1 MEDEIMRLTNQS
13 LAAIGIR
20 ENVTTPQYRRD
31 QLAPGI
37 VHLGLGAFHRAHA
50 AVYTDRAIANGDPRW
65 GIIGVSLRQADTRD
79 ALAPQD
85 NLYTV
90 AIRGAGVA
98 GAESEQ
104 LHVVGALIGSLVAPE
119 NPQAVLAAMCDAC
132 CHIVSLTVTEK
143 GYCHD
148 PATRALRL
156 DHPDIAHDLAHPAA
170 PRSAIG
176 FIVRALAKRHQ
187 SGLRPFTV
195 LSCDN
200 LPSNGRTTRGLVLA
214 FAAAVDAELA
224 RWIDAYG
231 AFPNAMVDRIV
242 PKTTEEDRD
251 RIAGSLGAGDAWPV
265 MTEPFSQWVI
275 EDAFA
280 GPRPRW
286 ESVGVAIVSEVEPYE
301 NAKLRMLNGT
311 HSSLAYLGAVAG
323 YVTVDAAMADAALA
337 NFVATMMREEIEPTL
352 SRPKLAEYRVAL
364 LGRYRNP
371 ALKHKLQQ
379 IAMDGSQ
386 KLPQRLLGTIRDRLS
401 SNAACDRLCFAVAG
415 WLRYLA
421 GKDEKGGMYPI
432 SDPLA
437 EQLHAAAISSTDPA
451 AQVTAL
457 LAVREVFG
465 EDLPANPQF
474 VAALTRHL
482 SSIGRLGVIAAIAAL
497 EAPRGQ
503 SAAKGRA
510 TQAFRREA
518 HGSDA

>member
-1 MEDEIMRLTNQS
+1 MKLSNNS
-13 LAAIGIR
+13 LAAVGIQK
-20 ENVTTPQYRRD
+20 NVMTPQYARD
-31 QLAPGI
+31 QLTPGI

-50 AVYTDRAIANGDPRW
+50 AVYTDRAIAEGDPRW

-90 AIRGAGVA
+90 AIRGPSAA
-98 GAESEQ
+98 RADGAEREQ
-104 LHVVGALIGSLVAPE
+104 LHVVGALIGTLVAPE
-119 NPQAVLAAMCDAC
+119 SPQAVLAAMADAC

-148 PATRALRL
+148 PATRALRMN
-156 DHPDIAHDLAHPAA
+156 HPDIVHDLAHPDA

-176 FIVRALAKRHQ
+176 FIVRALAQRHQ

-200 LPSNGRTTRGLVLA
+200 LPSNGHTTRGLVLT
-214 FAAAVDAELA
+214 FAAAVDPELA

-242 PKTTEEDRD
+242 PKTTEEDRL
-251 RIAGSLGAGDAWPV
+251 RIASSLGADDAWPV

-286 ESVGVAIVSEVEPYE
+286 ESVGVSIVAEVEPYE

-311 HSSLAYLGAVAG
+311 HSSLAYLGSVAG
-323 YVTVDAAMADAALA
+323 YVTVDEAIADVALA
-337 NFVATMMREEIEPTL
+337 NFIAAMMQEEIEPTL
-352 SRPKLAEYRVAL
+352 SRPKLPEYRTAL
-364 LGRYRNP
+364 LNRYRNP

-386 KLPQRLLGTIRDRLS
+386 KLPQRLLGTIRDRL
-401 SNAACDRLCFAVAG
+401 AAHAPCDRLCFAVAG

-421 GKDEKGGMYPI
+421 GKDEKGEAYPI

-437 EQLHAAAISSTDPA
+437 EQLHAAAISSTDPE
-451 AQVTAL
+451 AQIAAL

-465 EDLPANPQF
+465 DDLPGNPQF

-482 SSIGRLGVIAAIAAL
+482 RSISQLGVIAAIGAL
-497 EAPRGQ
+497 EAQRGQ
-503 SAAKGRA
+503 SAANAGVPA
-510 TQAFRREA
+510 
-518 HGSDA
+518 

>member
-1 MEDEIMRLTNQS
+1 MKLSNQA
-13 LAAIGIR
+13 LAAIGLRKNI
-20 ENVTTPQYRRD
+20 TIPQYRRD

-50 AVYTDRAIANGDPRW
+50 AVYTDRAIAEGDPRW

-90 AIRGAGVA
+90 AIRGPGAARSDGAGR
-98 GAESEQ
+98 EQ
-104 LHVVGALIGSLVAPE
+104 LHVVGALIGTLVAPE
-119 NPQAVLAAMCDAC
+119 NPQAVLAAMSDAC

-156 DHPDIAHDLAHPAA
+156 DHPDIMYDLAHPGA

-176 FIVRALAKRHQ
+176 FIVRALAQRHDA
-187 SGLRPFTV
+187 GLRPFTV

-200 LPSNGRTTRGLVLA
+200 LPSNGSTTRGLVLA

-242 PKTTEEDRD
+242 PKTTEEDRA
-251 RIAGSLGAGDAWPV
+251 RIADSLGADDAWPV

-275 EDAFA
+275 EDTFA

-286 ESVGVAIVSEVEPYE
+286 EGGGVSIVAEVEPYE

-323 YVTVDAAMADAALA
+323 YATVDAAIGDAALA
-337 NFVATMMREEIEPTL
+337 KFIAAMMQQEIEPTL
-352 SRPKLAEYRVAL
+352 SRPKLPEYRSAL
-364 LGRYRNP
+364 LNRYRNP
-371 ALKHKLQQ
+371 ALKHQLQQ

-386 KLPQRLLGTIRDRLS
+386 KLPQRLLGTIRDRL
-401 SNAACDRLCFAVAG
+401 AARAPCDRLCFAVAG
-415 WLRYLA
+415 WLRYLR
-421 GKDEKGGMYPI
+421 GEDELGATYAI

-437 EQLHAAAISSTDPA
+437 ERLYTAAISSPEPA
-451 AQVTAL
+451 AQIAAL

-465 EDLPANPQF
+465 DDLPRNRRF

-482 SSIGRLGVIAAIAAL
+482 DSIGRLGVIAAIGAL
-497 EAPRGQ
+497 EVQSGQ
-503 SAAKGRA
+503 DQG
-510 TQAFRREA
+510 QADTGVA
-518 HGSDA
+518 V

>member
-1 MEDEIMRLTNQS
+1 MTLSGKLSNAT
-13 LAAIGIR
+13 LAAVGAR
-20 ENVTTPQYRRD
+20 PNVTVPQYSRAD
-31 QLAPGI
+31 LAPGI

-50 AVYTDRAIANGDPRW
+50 AVYTDRAIADVDGGGDKRW
-65 GIIGVSLRQADTRD
+65 GIVGVSLRQADTRD

-90 AIRGAGVA
+90 AVL
-98 GAESEQ
+98 GAENEQ
-104 LHVVGALIGSLVAPE
+104 LHVIGALIDSLVAPE
-119 NPQAVLAAMCDAC
+119 NPAAVLAAMADAR

-156 DHPDIAHDLAHPAA
+156 DHPDISHDLAHPAA

-176 FIVRALAKRHQ
+176 FIVRALALRHRA
-187 SGLRPFTV
+187 GLPPFTV

-200 LPSNGRTTRGLVLA
+200 LPSNGHTTRGLVLA
-214 FAAAVDAELA
+214 FAEEVDADLSH
-224 RWIDAYG
+224 WIDTHG

-242 PKTTEEDRD
+242 PKTTEQDRT
-251 RIAGSLGAGDAWPV
+251 RIAASLGVDDAWPV

-286 ESVGVAIVSEVEPYE
+286 EHVGVTIVAEVEPYE

-311 HSSLAYLGAVAG
+311 HSSLAYLGSVAG
-323 YVTVDAAMADAALA
+323 YATVDAAVSDPVLSGFIAG
-337 NFVATMMREEIEPTL
+337 MMRDEIEPTL
-352 SRPKLAEYRVAL
+352 SRPNLPEYRAAL
-364 LGRYRNP
+364 LARYRNP
-371 ALKHKLQQ
+371 SLKHKLQQ

-386 KLPQRLLGTIRDRLS
+386 KLPQRLLGTIRDRL
-401 SNAACDRLCFAVAG
+401 AAGAPCDRLCFAVAG
-415 WLRYLA
+415 WLRYLE
-421 GKDEKGGMYPI
+421 GKDESGATYAI

-437 EQLHAAAISSTDPA
+437 VTLQAAAISSGESA
-451 AQVTAL
+451 AKVAAL

-465 EDLPANPQF
+465 DDLPANRQF

-482 SSIGRLGVIAAIAAL
+482 DSIARKGVITAIAAL
-497 EAPRGQ
+497 APQ
-503 SAAKGRA
+503 SGRQVA
-510 TQAFRREA
+510 GDGVVA
-518 HGSDA
+518 

>member
-1 MEDEIMRLTNQS
+1 MKLSNRT
-13 LAAIGIR
+13 LADIGIR
-20 ENVTTPQYRRD
+20 KNVTTPQYQRD
-31 QLAPGI
+31 QLTPGI

-50 AVYTDRAIANGDPRW
+50 AVYTDRAIAEGDPRW
-65 GIIGVSLRQADTRD
+65 GIVGVSLRQADTRD

-90 AIRGAGVA
+90 AIRGASSA
-98 GAESEQ
+98 RADGAEREQ
-104 LHVVGALIGSLVAPE
+104 LHVVGALVGTLVAPE
-119 NPQAVLAAMCDAC
+119 NPQAVLAAMADAC

-148 PATRALRL
+148 PATRALRMN
-156 DHPDIAHDLAHPAA
+156 HPDIVYDLAHPAA

-176 FIVRALAKRHQ
+176 FIVRALALRHDA
-187 SGLRPFTV
+187 GLRPFTV

-200 LPSNGRTTRGLVLA
+200 LPSNGHTTRGLVLA
-214 FAAAVDAELA
+214 FAAKIDPELA

-242 PKTTEEDRD
+242 PKTTEEDRV
-251 RIAGSLGAGDAWPV
+251 RIANRLGADDAWPV

-286 ESVGVAIVSEVEPYE
+286 ESVGVSIVAEVEPYE

-311 HSSLAYLGAVAG
+311 HSSLAYLGSVAG
-323 YVTVDAAMADAALA
+323 YVTVDAAIGDATLA
-337 NFVATMMREEIEPTL
+337 HFIATMMQEEIEPTL
-352 SRPKLAEYRVAL
+352 SRPKLPEYRAAL
-364 LGRYRNP
+364 LTRYRNP
-371 ALKHKLQQ
+371 ALKHQLQQ

-386 KLPQRLLGTIRDRLS
+386 KLPQRLLGTIRDRLT
-401 SNAACDRLCFAVAG
+401 ARAPCDRLCFAVAG

-421 GKDEKGGMYPI
+421 GKDEQGNAYPI

-437 EQLHAAAISSTDPA
+437 ERLHAAAIGSAEPE
-451 AQVTAL
+451 AQIAAL

-465 EDLPANPQF
+465 DDLPGNRQF
-474 VAALTRHL
+474 VGALTRHL
-482 SSIGRLGVIAAIAAL
+482 RSINQLGVIAALGAL
-497 EAPRGQ
+497 QGARTPNGQ
-503 SAAKGRA
+503 SAASTGLPA
-510 TQAFRREA
+510 
-518 HGSDA
+518 

>member
-1 MEDEIMRLTNQS
+1 MKLSNS
-13 LAAIGIR
+13 ALAAIGIHK
-20 ENVTTPQYRRD
+20 NVTTPQYDRD
-31 QLAPGI
+31 LLAPGI

-50 AVYTDRAIANGDPRW
+50 AVYTDRAIAEGDPRW
-65 GIIGVSLRQADTRD
+65 GIVGVSLRQADTRD

-90 AIRGAGVA
+90 AIRGPSAA
-98 GAESEQ
+98 RLNGADREQ
-104 LHVVGALIGSLVAPE
+104 LHVVGALIRTLVAPE
-119 NPQAVLAAMCDAC
+119 NPEAVLAAMADAC

-148 PATRALRL
+148 PATRALRM
-156 DHPDIAHDLAHPAA
+156 DHPDIVHDLAHPEA

-176 FIVRALAKRHQ
+176 FIVRALELRHQ
-187 SGLRPFTV
+187 AGLRPFTV

-200 LPSNGRTTRGLVLA
+200 LPSNGHTTRGLVLA
-214 FAAAVDAELA
+214 FAAAVARAPELA

-242 PKTTEEDRD
+242 PKTTEEDRL
-251 RIAGSLGAGDAWPV
+251 RIAGHLGADDAWPV

-286 ESVGVAIVSEVEPYE
+286 EDVGATIVAEVEPYE

-311 HSSLAYLGAVAG
+311 HSSLAYLGSVAG
-323 YVTVDAAMADAALA
+323 YVTVDAAIGDTALA
-337 NFVATMMREEIEPTL
+337 GFIAAMMAEEIEPTL
-352 SRPKLAEYRVAL
+352 SRPKLPEYRAAL
-364 LGRYRNP
+364 LTRYRNP

-386 KLPQRLLGTIRDRLS
+386 KLPQRLLGTIRDRL
-401 SNAACDRLCFAVAG
+401 AARAPCDRLCFAVAG
-415 WLRYLA
+415 WLRYLN
-421 GKDEKGGMYPI
+421 GKDEKGEAYPI

-437 EQLHAAAISSTDPA
+437 ERLHAAATCSAEPA
-451 AQVTAL
+451 VQIAAL

-465 EDLPANPQF
+465 DDLPRNQKF
-474 VAALTRHL
+474 VADLTRHL
-482 SSIGRLGVIAAIAAL
+482 ESIERLGVIAALGTLQAQSGHGAASSGVP
-497 EAPRGQ
+497 A
-503 SAAKGRA
+503 
-510 TQAFRREA
+510 
-518 HGSDA
+518 